1 MSEAAAAGVAPP
13 RYLLRVEYDGA
24 AYSGW
29 QRQLNARSVQGALE
43 ARTLL
48 CTHCAYASMHPLRLT
63 PANADCAGCVGE
75 AGGRARGGG
84 RLIAHGAAMQRAPA
98 CCMP

>member
-24 AYSGW
+24 AYAGW

-43 ARTLL
+43 ARSHLL
-48 CTHCAYASMHPLRLT
+48 CTHSASAFH
-63 PANADCAGCVGE
+63 ASSA
-75 AGGRARGGG
+75 
-84 RLIAHGAAMQRAPA
+84 AHA
-98 CCMP
+98 CRR

>member
-1 MSEAAAAGVAPP
+1 MSEAAAAGGAPP

-24 AYSGW
+24 AYAGW

-43 ARTLL
+43 ARTVAHRLL
-48 CTHCAYASMHPLRLT
+48 AVLPLRLT
-63 PANADCAGCVGE
+63 PAFNDCAGCVGE
-75 AGGRARGGG
+75 AGGRAGGGG
-84 RLIAHGAAMQRAPA
+84 RLIAHGTATQRAPA